1 METASLLEIRLDYIW
16 ILLSAAIVFMMQ
28 AGFMCLESGL
38 ASAKNSI
45 NIAIKNLADFIVST
59 ILFWAIGFG
68 LMFGLTMN
76 GWAGGSDFLLSMRDP
91 WIAILFVFEVVFAGT
106 AATIVSGAISGR
118 TKFGGYLIISAVIS
132 GLIYPVFGHWA
143 WGGLLHNEPGWLQAL
158 GFKDFAG
165 STVVHSVGAWTALA
179 AVIVIGPRIGR
190 FDKSGASHPIPP
202 HNMTF
207 AFLGGFILLFGWF
220 GFNCGSTLRASER
233 VGQIAFNTL
242 LGGSF
247 GCLSASALSWS
258 ISPLRRPQGEMIING
273 LLGGL
278 VGVTAGCAYMGEI
291 GAIATGFISGI
302 IVFVGC
308 RLMEH
313 TFKLDDVVGAVPV
326 HGFCGAW
333 GTLAVG
339 LFIRPEYL
347 EGAARTHQLLIQ
359 LLGVGV
365 CFVWTFGV
373 GFLSFKFTDW
383 ISGGLRVSKEAE
395 LLGLNVSEHGAS
407 SSLNDICHALRRA
420 TEKGDFS
427 DTVKIEVEAGT
438 EMGDLARGF
447 NRMVEA
453 VQLAILESRRQLA
466 AAHQARQAAE
476 RATEALQAG
485 REEHQASIR
494 KVARSLSEMMAE
506 TEAALTRIFDETA
519 RVREDVSDFTR
530 RSAEINKALEI
541 IQSISLSIK
550 LLTVNAAIEA
560 AHAGEA
566 GNGFAVVADDM
577 NRLNRKT
584 REAVGR
590 IAGMT
595 ETIEKRIKKTLSG
608 VESQYES
615 VMEGKDKILRAGEL
629 VRELLED
636 RRETMLLS

>member
-1 METASLLEIRLDYIW
+1 MENASLLEIRLDYIW
-16 ILLSAAIVFMMQ
+16 ILLSAALVFMMQ

-45 NIAIKNLADFIVST
+45 NIAIKNLADFIVSA
-59 ILFWAIGFG
+59 ILFWAVGFG
-68 LMFGLTMN
+68 LMFGLTMG
-76 GWAGGSDFLLSMRDP
+76 GWAGGSDFLLSMNDP
-91 WIAILFVFEVVFAGT
+91 WTALLFVFEVVFAGT

-132 GLIYPVFGHWA
+132 GVIYPVFGHWA

-179 AVIVIGPRIGR
+179 AIIVIGPRIGR
-190 FDKSGASHPIPP
+190 FDKDGAPRPIPP

-207 AFLGGFILLFGWF
+207 AYLGGFILLFGWF
-220 GFNCGSTLRASER
+220 GFNCGSTLHASDQ

-247 GCLSASALSWS
+247 GCLSASTLSW
-258 ISPLRRPQGEMIING
+258 IFSPLRRPQGEMIING

-308 RLMEH
+308 RLMD
-313 TFKLDDVVGAVPV
+313 FLFRLDDVVGAIPV

-339 LFIRPEYL
+339 LFIRPDYL
-347 EGAARTHQLLIQ
+347 EGATRTHQVLVQ
-359 LLGVGV
+359 LLGISV
-365 CFVWTFGV
+365 CFAWTFGL
-373 GFLSFKFTDW
+373 GFLLLKSIDR

-420 TEKGDFS
+420 TETGDFS
-427 DTVKIEVEAGT
+427 DTVKIEVEVGT

-453 VQLAILESRRQLA
+453 VQMAILESRRQLM
-466 AAHQARQAAE
+466 AAHEAQQAAE
-476 RATEALQAG
+476 GATNALQSG
-485 REEHQASIR
+485 REAHRASIQ
-494 KVARSLSEMMAE
+494 KIGRSLSQMMSE
-506 TEAALTRIFDETA
+506 TEATLTRIFDTTT
-519 RVREDVSDFTR
+519 RVRDDVSDFTR

-541 IQSISLSIK
+541 IRSISFSIN

-560 AHAGEA
+560 ARAGES
-566 GNGFAVVADDM
+566 GNGFSVVAEDM
-577 NRLNRKT
+577 NRLNRQT
-584 REAVGR
+584 QEAAGR

-595 ETIEKRIKKTLSG
+595 ETFEECIQKTLDG
-608 VESQYES
+608 VEAQYES
-615 VMEGKDKILRAGEL
+615 VMEGKDKILRAGKL

-636 RRETMLLS
+636 RQEAVLFS